1 MLTLLLVRMALL
13 VVYFS
18 SSIVCFLQI
27 LFIYHLVWGGFLLVV
42 G

>member
-1 MLTLLLVRMALL
+1 MITLLLLKPRLL
-13 VVYFS
+13 VVYFY

-27 LFIYHLVWGGFLLVV
+27 LFICHSVWGGFLLVV